1 MMLKTIL
8 FISLANSLSAQMPVD
23 QPEYRLQPGD
33 TVDVRFFFNPEMN
46 EQGVQIR
53 PDGRIS
59 MQMVGEVLLAGR
71 TVGEVTRQIE
81 TEYASLLKTP
91 RVTVQ
96 IRGYAA
102 QKAFISGEVPRP
114 GTISLATPMTLLAAL
129 GEAGGITVRGNRK
142 NVILIRKLADGTP
155 GRVSVNLF
163 EKGNPTV
170 AALSPLQPF
179 DVVLV
184 PESKITQVDRWVD
197 QYIRQL
203 IPVNMAAGF
212 TYLWQRIPTTT
223 PLVGPF

>member
-8 FISLANSLSAQMPVD
+8 FLGLINGLLAQMPD
-23 QPEYRLQPGD
+23 GQPEYRLQPGD

-71 TVGEVTRQIE
+71 TVGEVTRQME
-81 TEYASLLKTP
+81 KDYASLLKTP

-129 GEAGGITVRGNRK
+129 GEV
-142 NVILIRKLADGTP
+142 L
-155 GRVSVNLF
+155 
-163 EKGNPTV
+163 
-170 AALSPLQPF
+170 F
-179 DVVLV
+179 DVV
-184 PESKITQVDRWVD
+184 
-197 QYIRQL
+197 
-203 IPVNMAAGF
+203 
-212 TYLWQRIPTTT
+212 
-223 PLVGPF
+223 